1 MAKLSMRISAVLD
14 ALARGRFK
22 HRLRSLA
29 VDFWQR
35 RAGRHRLQTQ
45 LAQQLASGQLASG
58 QLASGQLASGPSMR
72 FRRLEPRRVLN
83 ASFVFNG
90 VDTLLLSNFDD
101 MGGTTSL
108 DMSFDA
114 IGNDYVFTLDGGIW
128 NAGGGNVL
136 DLGVTGEGSNILR
149 VDRLLF
155 EGVGD
160 TFDLQIIDDNA
171 TPNDIDLNVTLSGA
185 TPIDLPNS
193 PTNGAFVIE
202 VDGSVSIDA
211 DLNTL
216 GSELTITA
224 GGTISSTA
232 NITTADLLDSGEASG
247 ALSLSAM
254 GDILLGGDLDTSG
267 ANHSAA
273 GATASAAGE
282 VTIATVDGAISL
294 AAIDASGG
302 NATGGGASTGGAGA
316 SVRLTTADAGAD
328 DLHDITLNG
337 TLDVRGG
344 SGTATGVAGDVSIT
358 TDNDLSINGTLTA
371 GTGNVLL
378 VASGN
383 VTQSAAIFANGL
395 GLIVDGTTTLNDL
408 ANQVMILA
416 ADNVGEIQ
424 FTNFIDLSIGEVTV
438 DATSVEDV
446 VTLGDITLIAT
457 SINDG
462 DALPDS
468 NDPDV
473 SGANVT
479 LTATTG
485 SIAVAGDIFAA
496 NVNPLEVVASGN
508 LTASATMGALAL
520 APTVTGIT
528 TLNSPHVALFSTGT
542 LLIDDLIV
550 VGDLR
555 IEANDVVANDASI
568 DLTANRIL
576 FVSGQAETIT
586 VTAAILDART
596 AGNLT
601 VNSTTAIELLDLD
614 GDNVAL
620 ATTTSDGAVRLI
632 ASGTITVSDDV
643 IAGMDGATNS
653 TGAIQLTAV
662 GPAANLWINDVV
674 LADDGDITLRADND
688 VRIGDPGTL
697 SGNDNLIVPNN
708 DDLFIVTTINGNIG
722 ITADF
727 DGLGGGEFFMVDGAR
742 VIAGRDAAVD
752 YLPNVDGLA
761 SLSVIELGNTPKP
774 AGQSQIVVSAEG
786 DVTLGSLQSAN
797 AGGNALRVTSLAGRI
812 VDGGD
817 LHNDLV
823 ANFSGALTTLSSA
836 NGIGS
841 TNALETALFA
851 LDAFNAM
858 AGEIA
863 INEVATGGDLNVVR
877 ARNSGDIRIRVDDGS
892 LTVVASSFTPANGV
906 FGVTTTNGHILLEA
920 ADDVIVDH
928 AVNSGSG
935 HVTVDAGDDVFV
947 NAAIATAAAGD
958 IYITAGNSNAS
969 DTSAPQVD
977 GMNIDGTLDVAT
989 GSILL
994 RSQFDIRT
1002 TQNITSEDG
1011 DVGLVAANDLLQ
1023 VGEVEATAGSILID
1037 VGNNL
1042 TMQADSHTTAANN
1055 IVANAT
1061 GSITLRRLTATHVGL
1076 VAGQDMIDGDASST
1090 INVTATNLSLRAGG
1104 SIGASDGGSPA
1115 TTNFNAI
1122 DTAVETLAVSATDG
1136 VYLLNQSDLV
1146 IGSVNAISVTVDAQ
1160 RVNWAGPLSNETAT
1174 VTFGALA
1181 GGSVNPGPLKIVVSS
1196 GALTVDEAITAT
1208 GAGDV
1213 LLQSL
1218 TNVTLNATVNGGT
1231 GHVTV
1236 RAGDT
1241 PGDHLLV
1248 NAAVTTGGSGD
1259 ILLQGY
1265 LITVNEVINSATG
1278 DIGLVS
1284 GGDIVQNTGINT
1296 AGGDFWIDAGQDYIM
1311 LATVIP
1317 DLTRTSTSNG
1327 DMLIRAGRDVRIAA
1341 LDAGFGNI
1349 AISAGRDILDENAD
1363 ERINVT
1369 ANALSLR
1376 AGGLIG
1382 GPDPGN
1388 LPENNFNA
1396 IDTTLNILAA
1406 TSQQGIY
1413 LQETN
1418 ALIIDQVSVIN
1429 VSVTQANF
1437 NSSTTVIND
1446 SLAALSDLTTTV
1458 TGPIKIVT
1466 LAGILTVNDG
1476 LDGNDTGISAAG
1488 NADILV
1494 DARGLGGDIVTTTA
1508 IVSGEGNITIRAN
1521 DNMDLGDDVRTGGS
1535 GTILAL
1541 AANGFLSVADG
1552 PDADSDGIASDTG
1565 HILLRAQLDITLN
1578 ATVSSNS
1585 GNIGVHSAN
1594 DILQNANIATG
1605 LGDVLLTSGG
1615 DTLMAA
1621 TASPSVTISSG
1632 GGNVMVAAVGDIVL
1646 GHINAGSGNVALD
1659 AGGDILDSNAD
1670 SRINVTAANLAMVAV
1685 GTIGESDVFNLA
1697 TANANAINTSVDR
1710 IAAQSAVGIYIQ
1722 EVNGIVIDHVEAF
1735 SVTVEVN
1742 QVYFRSDTTAVAA
1755 NLNSTARE
1763 DLTTTNNG
1771 HIKIVSLAGNIIA
1784 NDGTDGDSLSISAHG
1799 LGDVLVSAGGD
1810 VIVNAQI
1817 VSTSGDIMLAGQL
1830 IDINADITTTGVI
1843 FLSGTD
1849 INLDATLTSNEDLL
1863 LLATNDIVLNS
1874 LLNLGAGNI
1883 GVDAGRDVLQNANIE
1898 APTGDVFVSAGRDI
1912 NMALGTHIRTNT
1924 GNILLDA
1931 GRDVALTRLDAGT
1944 GNASVEA
1951 QLGSIINFRADNQ
1964 PNVIATTLRMVA
1976 GNLIGT
1982 ADAANG
1988 TPVQNDNAIVVD
2000 VATLAASGTNGI
2012 YVLGFSGDLAIDSVV
2027 GFTVTVASTRVNFNS
2042 TSTPTIRSQ
2051 SHATLE
2057 DLQATMGPIKV
2068 VVQAGSLTLNE
2079 GGDGDNLSVSAG
2091 GDILLETR
2099 GFTSDIVIG
2108 AGASVQATNGHIT
2121 LIAGDDIQLS
2131 ANITSQTAGTV
2142 YLLASNQTVGGGITM
2157 LAGTSISAGNGNIRL
2172 AADNEGDVTLALIDA
2187 GTAAASVVAEGSI
2200 IHGNAGANNV
2210 VAGTLRLFADA
2221 VVNADGVQNTLVAGN
2236 GAGAIGSLIN
2246 PLRTAVDQVA
2256 AQSSTGIYLNEFD
2269 GLEVTATG
2277 ALEVSQVHFNSTRST
2292 ITDGS
2297 LSDLVTTANGA
2308 IDLTSG
2314 GQITLSDGTDA
2325 DGIAVSAHGTGS
2337 IRIDAA
2343 EDIVVNASVVNH
2355 LGSIGLLAGG
2365 TLSTFAQVSSTTGD
2379 IFLYAEGSLDV
2390 DADPAAEIDIDI
2402 HSVIRT
2408 AGDIRLEA
2416 VTGEIRGSALS
2427 NIIGDNLILSAR
2439 QYVHLPHTDVNTL
2452 TADISGSIDTLLVDP
2467 TWQNGFANLAG
2478 QRAIDDILRGAGNPT
2493 PIGDTP
2499 LFDALRDE
2507 FAYINRFDSS
2517 YALFIRNSGEL
2528 TLNASVFADAISV
2541 TGDQAAVY
2549 IETINGDL
2557 TIADQVMLTSTVV
2570 DGAGIVL
2577 IAGQQLAVQA
2587 AIQTQSLD
2595 GSQLVNNTQLNATI
2609 HDGGQVAVP
2618 FSTEFVI
2625 AADAIISENSK
2636 SHVLQRVSMEFGNAG
2651 EAGFLTIVHYADGT
2665 FQLFDSQQDVANLVF
2680 GSEFLLQPPLAG
2692 NDPMLEAST
2701 ANLFARA
2708 TPFTD
2713 SFLRANFMIP
2723 TDALARRSLDFF
2735 IFSNADSQNADLI
2748 VDEAAFADSVDGVFS
2763 TNIIPGLAYVIE
2775 APSIQIPQTVS
2786 TPVFV
2791 TIEVPPQQPAP
2802 EVELPSQAQNDVEVA
2817 IYRVDYDDLNAD
2829 GQVDDEELPSYEKVL
2844 EDELDDERM
2853 RTRKVIKPAEAGE
2866 TPTQDDI
2873 AREKNKL
2880 LSDPNQPSGAY
2891 AIIREDTD
2899 GNRTVLDVFSI
2910 RDWPEA
2916 QVTEGSQ
2923 SDEGTIPQL
2932 PPLNIG
2938 GPRDEQ
2944 EEQRGNQAEVVPAP
2958 LEPVPLDSDPHDNA
2972 PVVKPQPNRNDSSH
2986 LTPPERHAPQFASA
3000 SLLLGSLWMLRQ
3012 RQSADTF
3019 ADHPNSPPA
3028 MPASDEPHDYS
3039 RRARKRR
3046 LLNNRN

>member
-1 MAKLSMRISAVLD
+1 MAKLSMRITAILN
-14 ALARGRFK
+14 ALTQGRLK
-22 HRLRSLA
+22 RRLQHLA
-29 VDFWQR
+29 VEFWQR
-35 RAGRHRLQTQ
+35 REARRRLQTL
-45 LAQQLASGQLASG
+45 LARDLTNV
-58 QLASGQLASGPSMR
+58 PSMR

-90 VDTLLLSNFDD
+90 IDTLLLSNFDNL
-101 MGGTTSL
+101 GGTTSL
-108 DMSFDA
+108 DLSFDTME
-114 IGNDYVFTLDGGIW
+114 NDYVFTLDSGIW

-155 EGVGD
+155 EGLGD
-160 TFDLQIIDDNA
+160 TLDLQITDDNA
-171 TPNDIDLNVTLSGA
+171 TPNDIALNVTLSGA
-185 TPIDLPNS
+185 APIDLPNS

-247 ALSLSAM
+247 AVSLSAV
-254 GDILLGGDLDTSG
+254 GDILLAGDLDTSG

-282 VTIATVDGAISL
+282 ITIATVDGAISL

-316 SVRLTTADAGAD
+316 NVLLTAADAGAD
-328 DLHDITLNG
+328 DLHNVALNG
-337 TLDVRGG
+337 TVNLLGG
-344 SGTATGVAGDVSIT
+344 TGATAGDAGSARISA
-358 TDNDLSINGTLTA
+358 DNDLLIGGAFTA
-371 GTGNVLL
+371 GAGDLLL
-378 VASGN
+378 VAGGD
-383 VTQSAAIFANGL
+383 VTQTAAIAANGL
-395 GLIVDGTTTLNDL
+395 SLLVEGNTALNL
-408 ANQVMILA
+408 ANQVTTLA
-416 ADNVGEIQ
+416 ADNGGEIQ
-424 FTNFIDLSIGEVTV
+424 FTNSSGLTIGAVTV
-438 DATSVEDV
+438 DGITVEDV
-446 VTLGDITLIAT
+446 VTLGDISLVAT
-457 SINDG
+457 SMSDG

-468 NDPDV
+468 NGPDV

-485 SIAVAGDIFAA
+485 SIAVVGDIFAA

-508 LTASATMGALAL
+508 LTANAVLGAIAL
-520 APTVTGIT
+520 APTVTGST
-528 TLNSPHVALFSTGT
+528 TLNSPNVALFSTGT
-542 LLIDDLIV
+542 LFIDDLFV
-550 VGDLR
+550 LGDLR

-568 DLTANRIL
+568 DLTASRIL
-576 FVSGQAETIT
+576 FVSGQGETIT

-596 AGNLT
+596 AGDLI
-601 VNSTTAIELLDLD
+601 VNSTAAIELLDLD

-620 ATTTSDGAVRLI
+620 ATTTSDGAISLI

-643 IAGMDGATNS
+643 IAGRDGATNS

-662 GPAANLWINDVV
+662 GAAANLFINDVV

-688 VRIGDPGTL
+688 VRLGDPATL

-708 DDLFIVTTINGNIG
+708 DDLFIVTTINGNLG
-722 ITADF
+722 IIADF
-727 DGLGGGEFFMVDGAR
+727 DGVGGGEFFMVDDAR

-752 YLPNVDGLA
+752 YLPNVGGLA
-761 SLSVIELGNTPKP
+761 SISIIVLGNTPKLV
-774 AGQSQIVVSAEG
+774 GQSEILVRAEG

-797 AGGNALRVTSLAGRI
+797 TGVNALRVTSLTGRI

-817 LHNDLV
+817 LHVDLV

-836 NGIGS
+836 NGTGS

-851 LDAFNAM
+851 LDAFNAL
-858 AGEIA
+858 AGDIA
-863 INEVATGGDLNVVR
+863 INEVTTGGDLNVVH
-877 ARNSGDIRIRVDDGS
+877 ADNSGDIRIRVDGGS
-892 LTVVASSFTPANGV
+892 LTVVASSFTPDNNA
-906 FGVTTTNGHILLEA
+906 FGITTTSGHILLEA
-920 ADDVIVDH
+920 ADDVVVDH
-928 AVNSGSG
+928 EVTSDTG
-935 HVTVDAGDDVFV
+935 HVTIDAGDDVLV
-947 NAAIATAAAGD
+947 NAAIATGATGD
-958 IYITAGNSNAS
+958 IYITAGNSNANDS
-969 DTSAPQVD
+969 PAPQVD
-977 GMNIDGTLDVAT
+977 GINIDGTLNVAT

-994 RSQFDIRT
+994 RSQLDIRT
-1002 TQNITSEDG
+1002 TQHLTSASG

-1023 VGEVEATAGSILID
+1023 AAAVAATAGSVLID

-1042 TMQADSHTTAANN
+1042 TMQAGSSITAADN
-1055 IVANAT
+1055 IVATASS
-1061 GSITLRRLTATHVGL
+1061 SITLRSLTATHVGL
-1076 VAGQDMIDGDASST
+1076 IAGQDIVDGDASSL

-1115 TTNFNAI
+1115 TTNNHAI
-1122 DTAVETLAVSATDG
+1122 DTEVATVAVSAIDG
-1136 VYLLNQSDLV
+1136 VYLRNQSDLV

-1174 VTFGALA
+1174 ETVAALA
-1181 GGSVNPGPLKIVVSS
+1181 GGNVNPGPLKIVVSNGS
-1196 GALTVDEAITAT
+1196 LTVGEAVTAT

-1218 TNVTLNATVNGGT
+1218 TNVTLNATVDGGT

-1265 LITVNEVINSATG
+1265 LITVDAAISSAAG

-1284 GGDIVQNTGINT
+1284 GVDILQNTDINT

-1317 DLTRTSTSNG
+1317 DLTTTSTSNG

-1341 LDAGFGNI
+1341 LDASLGNI
-1349 AISAGRDILDENAD
+1349 AISAGRDLLDENAD

-1369 ANALSLR
+1369 ANALSAR
-1376 AGGLIG
+1376 AQRLIG
-1382 GPDPGN
+1382 GSDLGN

-1418 ALIIDQVSVIN
+1418 ALIINQVSAIT
-1429 VSVTQANF
+1429 VSIAQANF
-1437 NSSTTVIND
+1437 NSSTTVNND
-1446 SLAALSDLTTTV
+1446 SLAALSDLTTSV
-1458 TGPIKIVT
+1458 IGPIKIVT

-1476 LDGNDTGISAAG
+1476 LDGNATGISAAG
-1488 NADILV
+1488 DADILL
-1494 DARGLGGDIVTTTA
+1494 DARGIGGGIVTTTA
-1508 IVSGEGNITIRAN
+1508 IVSGEGNIALQAN
-1521 DNMDLGDDVRTGGS
+1521 DNIELGDDVRTGGS
-1535 GTILAL
+1535 GTILVL

-1552 PDADSDGIASDTG
+1552 PDADNDGIASDLG

-1578 ATVSSNS
+1578 ATVSSTS
-1585 GNIGVHSAN
+1585 GNIGVRSGN
-1594 DILQNANIATG
+1594 DLLQNANIATA
-1605 LGDVLLTSGG
+1605 LGDILLTSGG

-1621 TASPSVTISSG
+1621 TAVPSVTTSSG
-1632 GGNVMVAAVGDIVL
+1632 GGNVIIAAAGDIAL
-1646 GHINAGSGNVALD
+1646 AHINAGSGNVALD
-1659 AGGDILDSNAD
+1659 AGGDILDANAD
-1670 SRINVTAANLAMVAV
+1670 SRVNVTAANLAMVAV
-1685 GTIGESDVFNLA
+1685 GTIGGSDVFNLA
-1697 TANANAINTSVDR
+1697 TANDNAINTSVDR
-1710 IAAQSAVGIYIQ
+1710 IAAQSATGIYIQ

-1735 SVTVEVN
+1735 SVMVEVN
-1742 QVYFRSDTTAVAA
+1742 QLYFNSTTTSFDSTMS
-1755 NLNSTARE
+1755 STARD

-1784 NDGTDGDSLSISAHG
+1784 NDGTDGDILSISAHG

-1810 VIVNAQI
+1810 VLVNTQI
-1817 VSTSGDIMLAGQL
+1817 ASDTGDITLAGQL
-1830 IDINADITTTGVI
+1830 IDINADISTTGVI
-1843 FLSGTD
+1843 FLTGTD
-1849 INLDATLTSNEDLL
+1849 INMDATLTSNGELL

-1874 LLNLGAGNI
+1874 LLQLGAGNI
-1883 GVDAGRDVLQNANIE
+1883 GLDAGRDVLQNANIE

-1912 NMALGTHIRTNT
+1912 NMALGTHIQTNA

-1944 GNASVEA
+1944 GNASIEA
-1951 QLGSIINFRADNQ
+1951 QAGSLINFRADNQ

-1976 GNLIGT
+1976 GNLIGA

-1988 TPVQNDNAIVVD
+1988 TPGQNDNAIVVD

-2012 YVLGFSGDLAIDSVV
+2012 YVLSFSGDLAIDSVV

-2051 SHATLE
+2051 SHTTLQ
-2057 DLQATMGPIKV
+2057 DLQATAGPIKV

-2091 GDILLETR
+2091 GGILLDTR
-2099 GFTSDIVIG
+2099 GLTSDIVIG
-2108 AGASVQATNGHIT
+2108 AGASVQAASGHIT

-2131 ANITSQTAGTV
+2131 ANITSQAAGTV
-2142 YLLASNQTVGGGITM
+2142 YLLASNQTAGGGIAM
-2157 LAGTSISAGNGNIRL
+2157 DAGISISAGNENIRL

-2221 VVNADGVQNTLVAGN
+2221 VIDADGLHNTMVVGN
-2236 GAGAIGSLIN
+2236 GVGAIGSLVSPI
-2246 PLRTAVDQVA
+2246 RTAVDQMA
-2256 AQSSTGIYLNEFD
+2256 AQSTTGIYLNEFD
-2269 GLEVTATG
+2269 GLAITATG
-2277 ALEVSQVHFNSTRST
+2277 AIGVSQVHFNSTRST
-2292 ITDGS
+2292 ITDSS
-2297 LSDLVTTANGA
+2297 LSDLVTTTNGT

-2314 GQITLSDGTDA
+2314 GQVTLSDGTDA
-2325 DGIAVSAHGTGS
+2325 DGIAVLAHGTGS

-2343 EDIVVNASVVNH
+2343 GDIVVNATVVNN
-2355 LGSIGLLAGG
+2355 LGSIDLLAGG
-2365 TLSTFAQVSSTTGD
+2365 TLSTFALVSSTLGD
-2379 IFLYAEGSLDV
+2379 ITLYAEGNLDI

-2427 NIIGDNLILSAR
+2427 NIIGNNLTLSAR

-2452 TADISGSIDTLLVDP
+2452 TAEISGSIDTLLVDP

-2493 PIGDTP
+2493 PLGGTP

-2528 TLNASVFADAISV
+2528 VLTASVFPDAISV
-2541 TGDQAAVY
+2541 TGNQAAVY
-2549 IETINGDL
+2549 IETMNGDL
-2557 TIADQVMLTSTVV
+2557 TVADQVMLTSTVA

-2577 IAGQQLAVQA
+2577 IAGQQLDVQA
-2587 AIQTQSLD
+2587 TIQTHSVG
-2595 GSQLVNNTQLNATI
+2595 GSQLVNNTNLNATT
-2609 HDGGQVAVP
+2609 HDGGQAAVP

-2625 AADAIISENSK
+2625 AADAILSENNK

-2665 FQLFDSQQDVANLVF
+2665 FQLFDSQQDVASLVL
-2680 GSEFLLQPPLAG
+2680 GSEFLLEPPLAG
-2692 NDPMLEAST
+2692 NDPMTEAST
-2701 ANLFARA
+2701 AKLFARA
-2708 TPFTD
+2708 TPFED
-2713 SFLRANFMIP
+2713 SFLRDNFMIP

-2735 IFSNADSQNADLI
+2735 LFSNADSQSADLI

-2763 TNIIPGLAYVIE
+2763 TNIIDDGLAFVIE
-2775 APSIQIPQTVS
+2775 APSIQIPQASS

-2791 TIEVPPQQPAP
+2791 TIEVLPQQPTP
-2802 EVELPSQAQNDVEVA
+2802 EVELPGQVQNDVEVA
-2817 IYRVDYDDLNAD
+2817 IYRVNFEDLNAD
-2829 GQVDDEELPSYEKVL
+2829 GQVDEEELPAYEKVL
-2844 EDELDDERM
+2844 EEELDDERM

-2873 AREKNKL
+2873 EREKYKL
-2880 LSDPNQPSGAY
+2880 LNDPNQPSGAY
-2891 AIIREDTD
+2891 AIIKQDPD

-2910 RDWPEA
+2910 RDWPQA
-2916 QVTEGSQ
+2916 QFNDETQSVEGQ
-2923 SDEGTIPQL
+2923 IPQL
-2932 PPLNIG
+2932 PPLDVHQPG
-2938 GPRDEQ
+2938 DPQ
-2944 EEQRGNQAEVVPAP
+2944 AEQRGNEAEVVPAP
-2958 LEPVPLDSDPHDNA
+2958 LDSVPLDAASAELA
-2972 PVVKPQPNRNDSSH
+2972 PVDATQPNRNDSSH
-2986 LTPPERHAPQFASA
+2986 HAPREQHAPQFASA
-3000 SLLLGSLWMLRQ
+3000 SLLISSLWMLRQ
-3012 RQSADTF
+3012 RHSQVPADDQASVPSAIT
-3019 ADHPNSPPA
+3019 SR
-3028 MPASDEPHDYS
+3028 SEPHDYS

-3046 LLNNRN
+3046 LLSNQN